1 MTTTVPDGEIF
12 LSYCRADRQLA
23 EQFVRA
29 AADRGVTVWF
39 DEKIEGGE
47 DWRQRIVAALG
58 SAKALV
64 ILFSEHSNASD
75 QLIKELAVAD
85 SLRKRVIPV
94 LVSDCEPTGAYL
106 YELAS
111 RNWVSIHPNPETR
124 MGFLVE
130 HLTTQLDLQS
140 SAPPVAGAAPPATL
154 LSKPD
159 APALAAP
166 VVEALPTQ
174 RTSSGWSSL
183 KRYDFY
189 LFAPILIALLLFGIF
204 STGDNKEAAFGFSV
218 LAGVLYAFFIATR
231 DARANRSLSWRSFA
245 VYSAACGLG
254 VFPISFTDT
263 SVMGFIGNL
272 FVTAILGV
280 MIGAVVSVFQVVLR
294 RILRLGEF
302 RSKVRPL
309 GG

>member
-1 MTTTVPDGEIF
+1 MDAQLF

-29 AADRGVTVWF
+29 ATERGVTVWF

-47 DWRQRIVAALG
+47 DWRHSIVDALAK
-58 SAKALV
+58 AKALV

-85 SLRKRVIPV
+85 NMRKRVIPV

-124 MGFLVE
+124 LSLLVE
-130 HLTTQLDLQS
+130 HLTAQLDLLGT
-140 SAPPVAGAAPPATL
+140 APAVAAIAAPRVLT
-154 LSKPD
+154 KPD
-159 APALAAP
+159 DSTPAAAAEP
-166 VVEALPTQ
+166 LSTP
-174 RTSSGWSSL
+174 RKSSSWSSL

-189 LFAPILIALLLFGIF
+189 ILVPILTVLLLVGLF
-204 STGDNKEAAFGFSV
+204 STGDNAQVGFGFMMF
-218 LAGVLYAFFIATR
+218 AGWLYSLFIAAR
-231 DARANRSLSWRSFA
+231 DARSNRRISWRSFV
-245 VYSAACGLG
+245 VYSAVSCVGM
-254 VFPISFTDT
+254 ISVVSTER
-263 SVMGFIGNL
+263 SVTGFIGNL
-272 FVTAILGV
+272 LVAALFGV
-280 MIGAVVSVFQVVLR
+280 LCAVVVCAFQIVLR
-294 RILRLGEF
+294 RVFQLGEF
-302 RSKVRPL
+302 RSKLRPL